1 MPMREFRGKVAVV
14 TGAANGIG
22 RALAERCVSK
32 GMRVVL
38 ADKDAAALSAMA
50 KELQVAGADVLAVPT
65 DVSRTGEVEALAK
78 ATLSTFGTT
87 HLLCNNA
94 GVGIATPILEST
106 IEDWEWALGV
116 NLWGVI
122 HGVRSFVPA
131 MRAQL
136 EECHIV
142 NTASIAGLISPPGLG
157 VYRTTKHAVVAF
169 SEALYH
175 EVREVAPHI
184 HVSVLCPGLV
194 KTGILSSARRLEHS
208 ALPAGGTNNP
218 EEERLRL
225 ALEEGMAPEVVA
237 DLVFQAI
244 REERFYILT
253 HPERNRQIRDRME
266 DILLQ
271 RNPTGRIAQ

>member
-1 MPMREFRGKVAVV
+1 MHDFQGTVAVV

-22 RALAERCVSK
+22 RALAQRAAAE
-32 GMRVVL
+32 GMAVVL
-38 ADKDAAALSAMA
+38 ADKNAAALSTASA
-50 KELQVAGADVLAVPT
+50 ELASTGAEVLAVPT
-65 DVSRTGEVEALAK
+65 DVSRADEVEALAQ
-78 ATLSTFGTT
+78 AAFSAFGTT

-94 GVGIATPILEST
+94 GVGIAAPILESSL
-106 IEDWEWALGV
+106 EDWEWALGV

-122 HGVRSFVPA
+122 HGVHSFVPA
-131 MRAQL
+131 MRAQS
-136 EECHIV
+136 EPCHIV

-175 EVREVAPHI
+175 ELREVAPHI

-194 KTGILSSARRLEHS
+194 RTGILSSARRPGAGTS
-208 ALPAGGTNNP
+208 PAHAAPNP
-218 EEERLRL
+218 EEERLRA
-225 ALEEGMAPEVVA
+225 ALDEGMDPEAVA
-237 DLVFQAI
+237 DVVFRAI

-253 HPERNRQIRDRME
+253 HPARNHQIRTRME

-271 RNPTGRIAQ
+271 RNPTGTTAS